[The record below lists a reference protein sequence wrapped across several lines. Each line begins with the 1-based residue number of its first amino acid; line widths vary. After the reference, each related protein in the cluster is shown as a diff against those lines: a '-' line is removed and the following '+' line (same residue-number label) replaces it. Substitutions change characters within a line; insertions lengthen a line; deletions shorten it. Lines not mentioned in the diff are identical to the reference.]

1 MKYPRKCSSPLLHP
15 PQPSSVALTTPVCMA
30 TNTPALYYSSILC
43 SNSILF
49 GVAFNKARGHEMER
63 ENYLEDLLQRKP
75 EM

>member
-1 MKYPRKCSSPLLHP
+1 
-15 PQPSSVALTTPVCMA
+15 MA